1 MSFNCWEFSPIH
13 KKLLD
18 LANLYKLPTA
28 VLNEEGLD
36 ARNKII
42 YKAAEIAAKE
52 LAQSFFDSIKVESD
66 HQLSKFEEYNIKYL
80 NILYNEDSD
89 DDDEEFPT
97 HEFKNIFWLVTLKY
111 AKQKSVEAFLDQL
124 K

>member
-52 LAQSFFDSIKVESD
+52 LAQSFFDSIKVDSD
-66 HQLSKFEEYNIKYL
+66 HQISKFE
-80 NILYNEDSD
+80 
-89 DDDEEFPT
+89 
-97 HEFKNIFWLVTLKY
+97 
-111 AKQKSVEAFLDQL
+111 
-124 K
+124 